1 MFKSFKNDKYPR
13 RRRKPFEVVSINDW
27 CRSALGRKV
36 FEAEK
41 MSVEGVISRL
51 FGYHILQIG
60 LEEHQ
65 DLISDSPAGH
75 KIMFSSEWSPGL
87 AKPVAN
93 CEKLPIASDSID
105 SIVLYHALD
114 FTNDCHELLREATRI
129 LRPGG
134 NMLVIGFNPFSVW
147 GLWRLLKRKK
157 MPPWKG
163 RFLSVTRMS
172 DWLRLLDLQ
181 IVSTE
186 RVVHFL
192 PFNTR
197 RILNFADTFEKY
209 GKKMKSPFGGSY
221 YIQCVK
227 QVAPITPIVT
237 LSRGNKIRSAS
248 GAIPITENI
257 NIKTTK

>member
-13 RRRKPFEVVSINDW
+13 RRRKSFEVVSINDW

-41 MSVEGVISRL
+41 MSVEGIISRM

-75 KIMFSSEWSPGL
+75 KIMFSSKWSPGL

-147 GLWRLLKRKK
+147 GLWRLSLNEKKR
-157 MPPWKG
+157 PHGKG
-163 RFLSVTRMS
+163 DFF
-172 DWLRLLDLQ
+172 Q
-181 IVSTE
+181 
-186 RVVHFL
+186 
-192 PFNTR
+192 
-197 RILNFADTFEKY
+197 
-209 GKKMKSPFGGSY
+209 
-221 YIQCVK
+221 
-227 QVAPITPIVT
+227 
-237 LSRGNKIRSAS
+237 
-248 GAIPITENI
+248 
-257 NIKTTK
+257 

>member
-1 MFKSFKNDKYPR
+1 
-13 RRRKPFEVVSINDW
+13 
-27 CRSALGRKV
+27 
-36 FEAEK
+36 
-41 MSVEGVISRL
+41 
-51 FGYHILQIG
+51 
-60 LEEHQ
+60 
-65 DLISDSPAGH
+65 
-75 KIMFSSEWSPGL
+75 
-87 AKPVAN
+87 
-93 CEKLPIASDSID
+93 
-105 SIVLYHALD
+105 
-114 FTNDCHELLREATRI
+114 
-129 LRPGG
+129 
-134 NMLVIGFNPFSVW
+134 MLVIGFNPFSVW

-157 MPPWKG
+157 TPPWKG
-163 RFLSVTRMS
+163 RFLSVTRLS

-186 RVVHFL
+186 RAVHFL
-192 PFNTR
+192 PFNTG

-257 NIKTTK
+257 NIKTIK

>member
-1 MFKSFKNDKYPR
+1 
-13 RRRKPFEVVSINDW
+13 
-27 CRSALGRKV
+27 
-36 FEAEK
+36 
-41 MSVEGVISRL
+41 MSVEGIISRL

-75 KIMFSSEWSPGL
+75 KIMFSSKWSPGL

-157 MPPWKG
+157 TPPWKG
-163 RFLSVTRMS
+163 RFLSVTRLS

-197 RILNFADTFEKY
+197 RILNFGHF
-209 GKKMKSPFGGSY
+209 
-221 YIQCVK
+221 
-227 QVAPITPIVT
+227 
-237 LSRGNKIRSAS
+237 
-248 GAIPITENI
+248 
-257 NIKTTK
+257 